1 MNHPLPPAADEA
13 FASIRQLV
21 ETDADRRHVARFG
34 EYRVS
39 SHFQPI
45 VSYSYG
51 RVIAHEGLM
60 RARDAAGNPVAPPDL
75 LAASERAGNLLVADR
90 MACCVHV
97 ANYATMDCGDGWL
110 FLNMHPRAFAGAG
123 SASTPAFMTAVLAEY
138 GLAPNRLVI
147 EILEDAVP
155 DDARLEDSVAA
166 LREGGWG
173 IALDDFGAGHSNFDR
188 VWRIRPDVVKL
199 DRSYAVH
206 AAADPSAR
214 RMLPTIVSL
223 LHEAG
228 SLVLLEGI
236 ETAEQAMIAMDA
248 DVDFAQGYYFARPGP
263 VGEIGK
269 FAAKPVLDEL
279 WPAFDA
285 RREAQK
291 AGYRELTA
299 PYLNALGYAS
309 TLLAAGRGLDE
320 AAAGFIALERSE
332 RVFLL
337 DSEGFQIGAN
347 LVSPRFP
354 AVPALAAFQDTSQA
368 CWSRRAYFR
377 RAVEHPGKVQITRP
391 YRSIATPTQCVTVSV
406 SFLREGRLCV
416 LCGDVFWSD

>member
-1 MNHPLPPAADEA
+1 MNPPPADAD
-13 FASIRQLV
+13 FAAIRQLV
-21 ETDADRRHVARFG
+21 ESDAGGGHSARFG
-34 EYRVS
+34 GCRVT

-51 RVIAHEGLM
+51 RVVAHEGLM
-60 RARDAAGNPVAPPDL
+60 RARDAFDAPVAPPDL
-75 LAASERAGNLLVADR
+75 LAAAERGGALLAADR

-97 ANYATMDCGDGWL
+97 ANYAAMGCHDGWL
-110 FLNMHPRAFAGAG
+110 FLNLHPRAFAGAG
-123 SASTPAFMTAVLAEY
+123 SATTPDFLAALLAEH
-138 GLAPNRLVI
+138 GLPPNRLVI
-147 EILEDAVP
+147 EILEDAVA
-155 DDARLEDSVAA
+155 DDARLEDAVAA
-166 LREGGWG
+166 LRAGGWG

-188 VWRIRPDVVKL
+188 IWRIRPDIVKL
-199 DRSYAVH
+199 DRSYAVR
-206 AAADPSAR
+206 AAGDPSAR
-214 RMLPTIVSL
+214 RMLPSIVSL
-223 LHEAG
+223 LHETG

-248 DVDFAQGYYFARPGP
+248 DVDFAQGYFFARPGP
-263 VGEIGK
+263 AVDI
-269 FAAKPVLDEL
+269 ADYSAKTILDGL
-279 WPAFDA
+279 WPAFEE
-285 RREAQK
+285 RRDVQRNI
-291 AGYRELTA
+291 YRDLTA

-309 TLLAAGRGLDE
+309 TLLAAGRSLEE

-337 DSEGFQIGAN
+337 DAEGFQVGAN
-347 LVSPRFP
+347 FVSPRFP

-406 SFLREGRLCV
+406 SFLRGGKLCV
-416 LCGDVFWSD
+416 LCGDVFWAD

>member
-1 MNHPLPPAADEA
+1 MNHPLPPADAS
-13 FASIRQLV
+13 FAAIRGLV
-21 ETDADRRHVARFG
+21 EADAERGHVARFG
-34 EYRVS
+34 GCRIA

-45 VSYSYG
+45 VSFSYG
-51 RVIAHEGLM
+51 RVVAHEGLM
-60 RARDAAGNPVAPPDL
+60 RAWDTGGNFVPPPDL
-75 LAASERAGNLLVADR
+75 LAASERAGTLLEADR
-90 MACCVHV
+90 VACCIHV
-97 ANYATMDCGDGWL
+97 ANYAAMGRPDGWL
-110 FLNMHPRAFAGAG
+110 FLNLHPRAFAGAG
-123 SASTPAFMTAVLAEY
+123 SATTPAFMAALLVEH

-155 DDARLEDSVAA
+155 DDARLEDAVAA
-166 LREGGWG
+166 LRAGGWG

-188 VWRIRPDVVKL
+188 VWRIRPEIVKL
-199 DRSYAVH
+199 DRSYAVR
-206 AAADPSAR
+206 AAADAAAR
-214 RMLPTIVSL
+214 RMLPSIVSL

-248 DVDFAQGYYFARPGP
+248 DVDFAQGYFFARPAP
-263 VGEIGK
+263 AVAVTA
-269 FAAKPVLDEL
+269 FDAKPALDEL
-279 WPAFDA
+279 WPAFEA
-285 RREAQK
+285 RRDAHK
-291 AGYRELTA
+291 NSYRELTA

-309 TLLAAGRGLDE
+309 TLLAAGRSLEE
-320 AAAGFIALERSE
+320 ASAGFIALERSE

-337 DSEGFQIGAN
+337 DADGFQVGAN

-354 AVPALAAFQDTSQA
+354 SVPALAAFQDTSQA

-406 SFLREGRLCV
+406 SFLREGKLRV
-416 LCGDVFWSD
+416 LCGDVFWAD